1 MYSQH
6 YKQPSHGINAVR
18 PHSPLIKFPNRLGV
32 PRPNVQEAL
41 MMAAAAQSSG
51 THSLR
56 PPAAPMAAPPRPLST
71 APPSRVAG
79 PPDTAASVA
88 SLPPRYRRKP
98 LAAEEMDYIQRGG
111 PE

>member
-1 MYSQH
+1 MAATARVVVQ
-6 YKQPSHGINAVR
+6 AVR